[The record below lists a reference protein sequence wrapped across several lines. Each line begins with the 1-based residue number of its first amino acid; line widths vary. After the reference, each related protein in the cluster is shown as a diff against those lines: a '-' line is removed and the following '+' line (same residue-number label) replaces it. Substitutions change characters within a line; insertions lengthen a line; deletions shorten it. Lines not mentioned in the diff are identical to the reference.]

1 MPFDPLL
8 GQKCFSLQ
16 QHYDQLWT
24 ISVIPAETKN
34 WTCRMKI
41 NISYLIKA
49 CKNAN
54 YIWNKFCGNWS
65 IPWHSLMHERHKFW
79 GFDEMRFTMF
89 IVNWVLKKKALLVF
103 FTLMPSPICF
113 FQENCWGK
121 QDYLSISVNPLS
133 PKNNQHQF
141 SPDISIDNQENR
153 LGELIKW
160 SAEWKS

>member
-1 MPFDPLL
+1 MRITYETNFVATDQFR
-8 GQKCFSLQ
+8 GSLWSQ
-16 QHYDQLWT
+16 TLHPTY
-24 ISVIPAETKN
+24 KN
-34 WTCRMKI
+34 
-41 NISYLIKA
+41 
-49 CKNAN
+49 
-54 YIWNKFCGNWS
+54 
-65 IPWHSLMHERHKFW
+65 WHSLMHERHKFW

-133 PKNNQHQF
+133 SKNNQHQF

>member
-1 MPFDPLL
+1 MQITYETNFVAT
-8 GQKCFSLQ
+8 
-16 QHYDQLWT
+16 DQFHGSCLWSQT
-24 ISVIPAETKN
+24 LHPTYKN
-34 WTCRMKI
+34 
-41 NISYLIKA
+41 
-49 CKNAN
+49 
-54 YIWNKFCGNWS
+54 
-65 IPWHSLMHERHKFW
+65 WHSLMHERHKFW
-79 GFDEMRFTMF
+79 GFDEMRLTMF